1 MPYRFAAWET
11 SPSEVLFTGMG
22 WEQVGTQGREPRKRA
37 AFEDAL
43 MQNRDYA
50 EGAAQ
55 PCPNK

>member
-1 MPYRFAAWET
+1 MPYRFAAGET

-37 AFEDAL
+37 ASEDAL

-50 EGAAQ
+50 EGAA
-55 PCPNK
+55 